1 MLDFKNG
8 DVFKLHRDSKARV
21 NEIEQLLT
29 EDENIIDTYSSV
41 RDFVAFTD
49 KRIVAVN
56 KQGMTGTRREMT
68 SMPYSRV
75 TVYSVETAGILGYDS
90 ALELYFIGL
99 GNVRFEFSGNS
110 DIVAI
115 GRAIS
120 ERVLG

>member
-8 DVFKLHRDSKARV
+8 DVFKLRRDTKARER
-21 NEIEQLLT
+21 EIEELLT

-49 KRIVAVN
+49 KRIIAVN

-68 SMPYSRV
+68 SMPYSRI
-75 TVYSVETAGILGYDS
+75 TVYSIETAGVLGYDS
-90 ALELYFIGL
+90 ALEIYFTGL
-99 GNVRFEFSGNS
+99 GRVRFEFSGGS

-115 GRAIS
+115 GHAIS
-120 ERVLG
+120 EHVLG